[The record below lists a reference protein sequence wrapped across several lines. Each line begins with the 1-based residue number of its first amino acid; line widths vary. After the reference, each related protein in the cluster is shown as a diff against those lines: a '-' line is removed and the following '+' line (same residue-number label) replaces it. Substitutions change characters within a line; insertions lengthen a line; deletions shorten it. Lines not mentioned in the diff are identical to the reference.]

1 MRRLETDLGRRSEP
15 AKDVEARRE
24 ASWGNDLAQLALTGI
39 VLLAATAGGALMLA
53 VAENGN
59 ASYQTLTLYVTLPA
73 SLVIFLVAAVART
86 AGLASFARAVV
97 LGLAFG
103 AVSTAGLELVRN
115 VGFYEFNSM
124 PGQLPELMGVLVT
137 NRIMLGP
144 TIGSDIVGWALHV
157 WNGALFGVTFA
168 LLAGGFPR
176 RKSHWYGAAL
186 GLGFGLVIGTG
197 FLASPVSRATGA
209 GIFGSVIGAK
219 YVITVYLAHAVF
231 GSVLGALV
239 HRFGPG
245 FAPVWEL
252 ALRLLPRRHH
262 LARA

>member
-1 MRRLETDLGRRSEP
+1 MQRLENDLGRRSEP
-15 AKDVEARRE
+15 AKEVEARPE
-24 ASWGNDLAQLALTGI
+24 AGWGHDLAQLALTGV
-39 VLLAATAGGALMLA
+39 VLLAATAGGALTLA
-53 VAENGN
+53 IAENGN
-59 ASYQTLTLYVTLPA
+59 ASYQALTLYVTVPA
-73 SLVIFLVAAVART
+73 SVAIFLAAGVARV

-103 AVSTAGLELVRN
+103 AASTAGLELVRN
-115 VGFYEFNSM
+115 IGFYEFGSM

-168 LLAGGFPR
+168 LLAGGSPR
-176 RKSHWYGAAL
+176 RKGHWHGAAL
-186 GLGFGLVIGTG
+186 GLAFGLVIGTG

-209 GIFGSVIGAK
+209 GIFGSVMGAK

-231 GSVLGALV
+231 GALLGTLV
-239 HRFGPG
+239 HRFGPSLTP
-245 FAPVWEL
+245 AWEL
-252 ALRLLPRRHH
+252 GLRLLPWRRR